1 MEVWA
6 SEIKNDMKIYQNT
19 GLILKAKTVSKLIYQ

>member
-6 SEIKNDMKIYQNT
+6 SEIKNDVKIYQNSD
-19 GLILKAKTVSKLIYQ
+19 LILKAKTVSKLIYQ